1 MKSEISPTLLTTVI
15 TGGWVLAAATPTAL
29 AQTQTWSVFSPMG
42 HTQLT
47 LRLADPGEATGQPTG
62 LDRLYFR
69 VEHGPDDHR
78 ATVIKESPL
87 GLLLTGEN
95 LLDGLRF
102 SRAGMPAVVTE
113 RYTMPHGKRR
123 NCSNYANRLEVSFVS
138 QGGLELVVELRA
150 AADGVALRY
159 RVNGD
164 LDAPVQ
170 LESESTGFALPG
182 DARLW
187 LAPSDTPTTYAPA
200 YETYYENEIPVGTP
214 SPTGRGWSFPVLF
227 RTADSAHWGLITEA
241 NLDRNSFGARLAG
254 EPTDGVYR
262 IRFPEPEEGLGTG
275 DLKPT
280 FRLPWTSPWRVILL
294 GDTPEDIVESTL
306 VNDLSEPSRV
316 ADTSWIKP
324 GRVAW
329 SWWSDQPSPRDGAK
343 QKQFVDLAAEMGWE
357 YILVDANW
365 TIMDNGNIHDVIR
378 YAKEKGVGVLL
389 WYNSGGPHN
398 EVTEKPRGTMANRA
412 TRRFEFDLL
421 KQWGV
426 KGVKVDF
433 FQSDKQNVIQLYQD
447 ILQDAADF
455 GIMVNFHGCTLPRG
469 WSRTWPHL
477 MSMEAVR
484 GEECYIFDPAFPERA
499 PVQNVITPFTRN
511 VVGPMD
517 YTPAGLQDNN
527 HPRLT
532 TTAHELAL
540 PVVFESGWTH
550 FADGAAAYR
559 ALPDDVKDYLRRV
572 PAAWD
577 LTRCLSGYPGRH
589 LVIARRSGNDW
600 YVAGLNGGTAPLE
613 VEIDLGVLRLKQAA
627 NAWLMTD
634 GTEQHALNTRTQRV
648 QPQDKLPVRLL
659 PRGGF
664 VLRLSSTN

>member
-102 SRAGMPAVVTE
+102 SRAGMPALVTE

-123 NCSNYANRLEVSFVS
+123 NCVNYANRLEVFFVS

-164 LDAPVQ
+164 LDTPVQ

-378 YAKEKGVGVLL
+378 HAKEKGVGVLL

-447 ILQDAADF
+447 ILQDA
-455 GIMVNFHGCTLPRG
+455 
-469 WSRTWPHL
+469 
-477 MSMEAVR
+477 
-484 GEECYIFDPAFPERA
+484 
-499 PVQNVITPFTRN
+499 
-511 VVGPMD
+511 
-517 YTPAGLQDNN
+517 
-527 HPRLT
+527 
-532 TTAHELAL
+532 
-540 PVVFESGWTH
+540 
-550 FADGAAAYR
+550 
-559 ALPDDVKDYLRRV
+559 
-572 PAAWD
+572 
-577 LTRCLSGYPGRH
+577 
-589 LVIARRSGNDW
+589 
-600 YVAGLNGGTAPLE
+600 
-613 VEIDLGVLRLKQAA
+613 
-627 NAWLMTD
+627 
-634 GTEQHALNTRTQRV
+634 
-648 QPQDKLPVRLL
+648 
-659 PRGGF
+659 
-664 VLRLSSTN
+664 